1 MSDVTEECNECH
13 LEALRAPSTTS
24 KEFINTKG
32 FNTQQ
37 GGGPLWREEDKVG
50 SEELLQVFL
59 SRQPG
64 FRLTLPRMLAWGQDM
79 VAGNSNAD
87 DPGPIES

>member
-1 MSDVTEECNECH
+1 M
-13 LEALRAPSTTS
+13 
-24 KEFINTKG
+24 KG

-37 GGGPLWREEDKVG
+37 GGGPLQQAKDKVDP
-50 SEELLQVFL
+50 EELLQVFL

-64 FRLTLPRMLAWGQDM
+64 FRLPLPRMLARGQDM
-79 VAGNSNAD
+79 VAGTSNTN